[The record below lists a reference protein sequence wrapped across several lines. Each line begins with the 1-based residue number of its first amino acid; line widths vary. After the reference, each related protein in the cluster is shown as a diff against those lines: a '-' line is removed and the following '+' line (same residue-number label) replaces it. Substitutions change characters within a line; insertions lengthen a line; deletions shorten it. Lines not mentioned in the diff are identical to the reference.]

1 MSNPGWK
8 QKVSGRSSGLP
19 DFVFTTH
26 RAVLWRN
33 WLKVVIQSKLFF
45 ICCQFLPRLMNW
57 FIMFLFW
64 KINQICQKFGKNW
77 RKAFFLNSGFLFHF
91 QPLNVLHNCDNIIS
105 IAISNICSTVYKC
118 ALLPLEK
125 SQYWQTILQIT
136 PEYLLSFFWKQLLRF
151 FFYKIWKNS
160 KINLLFSLT

>member
-1 MSNPGWK
+1 MGEADYPISCVLPTENWSALEKLVEGSNSIKTFLHLLQIFATFDELIHHALSLKNQSNVPKIW
-8 QKVSGRSSGLP
+8 QK
-19 DFVFTTH
+19 
-26 RAVLWRN
+26 
-33 WLKVVIQSKLFF
+33 LKESL
-45 ICCQFLPRLMNW
+45 
-57 FIMFLFW
+57 
-64 KINQICQKFGKNW
+64 
-77 RKAFFLNSGFLFHF
+77 FLNSGFLFHF

-118 ALLPLEK
+118 MLLPLEK

-136 PEYLLSFFWKQLLRF
+136 PEYLLSFFWKELRF

>member
-8 QKVSGRSSGLP
+8 QKVSGITRFRVYYP
-19 DFVFTTH
+19 Q
-26 RAVLWRN
+26 RIEVLWRN

-45 ICCQFLPRLMNW
+45 ICCKFLPRLMNW
-57 FIMFLFW
+57 FIMLSYFEKSIKCAKNLA
-64 KINQICQKFGKNW
+64 KIEGKP
-77 RKAFFLNSGFLFHF
+77 FFLNSGFLFHF

-118 ALLPLEK
+118 TTLLPLEK

-136 PEYLLSFFWKQLLRF
+136 PEYLLSFFWKELLRF
-151 FFYKIWKNS
+151 FSIRYGKTQK
-160 KINLLFSLT
+160 

>member
-8 QKVSGRSSGLP
+8 QKVSGITRFRVYYP
-19 DFVFTTH
+19 Q
-26 RAVLWRN
+26 RIEVLWRN

-45 ICCQFLPRLMNW
+45 ICCKFLPRLMNW
-57 FIMFLFW
+57 FIMLLFW
-64 KINQICQKFGKNW
+64 KINQMCQKFGKNW

-105 IAISNICSTVYKC
+105 IGISNICSTVYKC

-136 PEYLLSFFWKQLLRF
+136 PEYLLSFFWKELRF
-151 FFYKIWKNS
+151 FSIRYGKTQK
-160 KINLLFSLT
+160 